1 MKLTVIKISLLACTS
16 LLCTQTSIAQKLER
30 AVPET
35 VGLSSERLTY
45 ADSIILQGIEN
56 GNMPGAVLAVVKD
69 GKMAYLKAYGNKSVY
84 PEREPMTANTV
95 FDMASCSK
103 SMSTAICAMILVE
116 RGKLRLTDPVEN
128 YIPGFKNWE
137 SKDGKTKRTI
147 RISHLMTHTSG
158 LPAYAPV
165 AELQKRYGAPQ
176 PDSLMSYIASW
187 RRDFEPGKDFQYS
200 CLNYITLQN
209 IIQRISGMSLREF
222 ARRNIFDVLGMNHTD
237 YIPCAEGKDGCES
250 TDVPC
255 WADRKSD
262 DWKEIIAPTTKQ
274 PDGKVLRGQVHDPLA
289 RVMNGGISG
298 NAGVFSTAD
307 DVALLCAALD
317 NGGSLNGRQILSPA
331 TVKTMTSVPSDLKQ
345 FGRTPGWD
353 CYSPYSSNVG
363 DLLSDKAYGH
373 TGYTGT
379 SIVIDPENH
388 LSIILLA
395 HSVHPVDETSVVRI
409 RSLVANAVAGA
420 LVKGRNTYTEHYYER
435 RSQFDDESPVTSSDI
450 IMLGNSLTENGG
462 NWSARLD
469 NKNIRNRG
477 IIGDDIPGMYDRL
490 YQILPGHPAKLF
502 LMAGIN
508 DLSHDLSVN
517 EIAASVERIVK
528 KIRTESPQTKLY
540 LQSLLPINESF
551 NRYKRLAGKTD
562 SVPAI
567 NAKLR
572 ELSEKENI
580 TYIDLFP
587 LFKEPDSNSMKKE
600 LSTDGLHINEAGYA
614 IWTKKLKKH
623 I

>member
-176 PDSLMSYIASW
+176 PDSLISYIASW

-262 DWKEIIAPTTKQ
+262 DWKEIIAP
-274 PDGKVLRGQVHDPLA
+274 P
-289 RVMNGGISG
+289 
-298 NAGVFSTAD
+298 
-307 DVALLCAALD
+307 
-317 NGGSLNGRQILSPA
+317 
-331 TVKTMTSVPSDLKQ
+331 
-345 FGRTPGWD
+345 
-353 CYSPYSSNVG
+353 
-363 DLLSDKAYGH
+363 
-373 TGYTGT
+373 
-379 SIVIDPENH
+379 
-388 LSIILLA
+388 
-395 HSVHPVDETSVVRI
+395 
-409 RSLVANAVAGA
+409 
-420 LVKGRNTYTEHYYER
+420 
-435 RSQFDDESPVTSSDI
+435 
-450 IMLGNSLTENGG
+450 
-462 NWSARLD
+462 
-469 NKNIRNRG
+469 
-477 IIGDDIPGMYDRL
+477 
-490 YQILPGHPAKLF
+490 
-502 LMAGIN
+502 
-508 DLSHDLSVN
+508 
-517 EIAASVERIVK
+517 
-528 KIRTESPQTKLY
+528 
-540 LQSLLPINESF
+540 PIF
-551 NRYKRLAGKTD
+551 
-562 SVPAI
+562 
-567 NAKLR
+567 
-572 ELSEKENI
+572 
-580 TYIDLFP
+580 
-587 LFKEPDSNSMKKE
+587 
-600 LSTDGLHINEAGYA
+600 
-614 IWTKKLKKH
+614 
-623 I
+623 